1 MTLPFFLNSVFFPFF
16 FKREDKEYQS
26 MNLKEKFAYLFIL
39 CSKTVYFFTVEM
51 LRVMAVIYKN
61 AVQIATST
69 YCFSTI

>member
-1 MTLPFFLNSVFFPFF
+1 
-16 FKREDKEYQS
+16 

-51 LRVMAVIYKN
+51 LRVIAVIYKN